1 VKIVSASDLHV
12 SGGWDN
18 WSYLKLTT
26 DTGLVGWS
34 EFNQARGRR
43 GLAQVIAGLS
53 DLVIGEDPRDVSRI
67 AAKLYSVTQST
78 TGGLQSLAA
87 GAYEN
92 ACLDLK
98 AKALGV
104 PVYEL
109 FGGALR
115 RELPVYWSHC
125 GLYRA
130 VHAHLFGS
138 VIDDRPVRVRED
150 LAWLGEQVKQR
161 GFRHLKTNLLRF
173 ADGERTVVQKGAG
186 AFELNITKE
195 LVQTVAAQLDALQRG
210 AGPGVGLMLDLNYN
224 FKPEGFRRIAR
235 AVEDF
240 DMTWLEMDSHAPAAL
255 AAIRRST
262 RTPIASLEAVLGRRA
277 LLPYLQEQAV
287 DVAIVDVVFNGM
299 PESVKMAA
307 LLDAYDVNV
316 AAHNSHG
323 PLGSLMSA
331 HFCAAIPN
339 FRIMEYDEDE
349 VPWRRQLLTKPWSI
363 ANGLFQLPTGPGWGA
378 DIDEAVARAHP
389 AH

>member
-1 VKIVSASDLHV
+1 VKIVAVSDLHV

-18 WSYLKLTT
+18 WSFLKLTT
-26 DTGLVGWS
+26 DTGHVGWS

-43 GLAQVIAGLS
+43 GLAQVIRGLS
-53 DLVIGEDPRDVSRI
+53 DLVIGEDPRNVSRI
-67 AAKLYSVTQST
+67 SAKLYQATQST

-98 AKALGV
+98 GKALGV

-115 RELPVYWSHC
+115 RKLPVYWSHC
-125 GLYRA
+125 GLYRS

-138 VIDDRPVRVRED
+138 VIADPPVRTRED
-150 LAWLGEQVKQR
+150 LVALGEQVQLR
-161 GFRHLKTNLLRF
+161 GFSHLKTNLLRF
-173 ADGERTVVQKGAG
+173 AAGEKTVVQKGAG
-186 AFELNITKE
+186 AFELNVTKE
-195 LVQTVAAQLDALQRG
+195 LVQTVVAQLDALHRG
-210 AGPGVGLMLDLNYN
+210 AGPSVGLMLDLNYN
-224 FKPEGFRRIAR
+224 FKPEGFRRMAH
-235 AVEDF
+235 AVEGF

-255 AAIRRST
+255 GAIRRAT

-299 PESVKMAA
+299 FESVKMAA

-331 HFCAAIPN
+331 HFCSVIPN
-339 FRIMEYDEDE
+339 FRILEFDEDE
-349 VPWRRQLLTKPWSI
+349 VPWRRQLLTHPFTV
-363 ANGLFQLPTGPGWGA
+363 ANGAFELPTGPGWGA
-378 DIDEAVARAHP
+378 EIDETVALAHP

>member
-1 VKIVSASDLHV
+1 VKIVSVEDLHV

-18 WSYLKLTT
+18 WSFLKLTT

-43 GLAQVIAGLS
+43 GLAQVIRGLS
-53 DLVIGEDPRDVSRI
+53 ELVIGEDPRNVGKL
-67 AAKLYSVTQST
+67 AAKLYSATQST

-98 AKALGV
+98 AKDLGV

-115 RELPVYWSHC
+115 KQLPVYWSHV

-130 VHAHLFGS
+130 KNADLFGS
-138 VIDDRPVRVRED
+138 LIASPPVRTRDDLRALGAEVREK
-150 LAWLGEQVKQR
+150 GYR
-161 GFRHLKTNLLRF
+161 NLKTNLLRF
-173 ADGERTVVQKGAG
+173 RAGEKTIVQRGDG
-186 AFELNITKE
+186 AFELNVTKE
-195 LVQTVAAQLDALQRG
+195 LVEMVVAQLDALASG
-210 AGPGVGLMLDLNYN
+210 AGRDVGLMMDLNFN
-224 FKPEGFRRIAR
+224 FKPEGFRRLAR

-255 AAIRRST
+255 AAVRQST

-277 LLPYLQEQAV
+277 LLPYLQAQAV

-299 PESVKMAA
+299 LESVKMAA

-339 FRIMEYDEDE
+339 FRVLEFDEDE
-349 VPWRRQLLTKPWSI
+349 VPWRRKLLTQPFTV
-363 ANGLFQLPTGPGWGA
+363 ANGHFQLPTGPGWGA
-378 DIDEAVARAHP
+378 DIDEAVAREHP

>member
-1 VKIVSASDLHV
+1 VKIVSVEDLHV

-18 WSYLKLTT
+18 WSFLKLTT
-26 DTGLVGWS
+26 DSGRIGWS

-43 GLAQVIAGLS
+43 GLAQAIRGLS
-53 DLVIGEDPRDVSRI
+53 ELVVGEDPRNVGKLS
-67 AAKLYSVTQST
+67 AKLYSATQST
-78 TGGLQSLAA
+78 TGGLQSLAV

-98 AKALGV
+98 AKELGV

-115 RELPVYWSHC
+115 TQLPVYWSHV

-130 VHAHLFGS
+130 RHPELFGK
-138 VIDDRPVRVRED
+138 VIASPPVRTRDDLRALGAEVREK
-150 LAWLGEQVKQR
+150 GYR
-161 GFRHLKTNLLRF
+161 NLKTNLLRF
-173 ADGERTVVQKGAG
+173 REGEKTIVQRGDG
-186 AFELNITKE
+186 AFELNVNKE
-195 LVQTVAAQLDALQRG
+195 LVAMVVAQLEALASG
-210 AGPGVGLMLDLNYN
+210 AGSEVGLMMDLNFN
-224 FKPEGFRRIAR
+224 FKPEGFRRMAR
-235 AVEDF
+235 AVEEF

-255 AAIRRST
+255 AAVRQST

-277 LLPYLQEQAV
+277 LLPYLEAQAV

-299 PESVKMAA
+299 QESVKMAA
-307 LLDAYDVNV
+307 LLDAFDVNV

-339 FRIMEYDEDE
+339 FRVLEFDEDE
-349 VPWRRQLLTKPWSI
+349 VPWRRQLLTHPFTV
-363 ANGLFQLPTGPGWGA
+363 ADGHFQLPTGPGWGA
-378 DIDEAVARAHP
+378 DIDETVARAHP

>member
-1 VKIVSASDLHV
+1 MHV
-12 SGGWDN
+12 DGGWDD
-18 WSYLKLTT
+18 WSFLKLTT

-43 GLAQVIAGLS
+43 GLAQVIRGLA
-53 DLVIGEDPRDVSRI
+53 DLVIGEDPRNVGKL
-67 AAKLYSVTQST
+67 AAKLYSATQST

-115 RELPVYWSHC
+115 QSMPVYWSHC

-130 VHAHLFGS
+130 KSAHLFGS
-138 VIDDRPVRVRED
+138 VIDAAPVRSVAD
-150 LAWLGEQVKQR
+150 LEALGAEVKAK
-161 GFRHLKTNLLRF
+161 GFGALKTNLLRF
-173 ADGERTVVQKGAG
+173 APGQNAAVARGAG
-186 AFELNITKE
+186 AFELNVTKE
-195 LVQTVAAQLDALQRG
+195 LVDMVVAQLETLRGG
-210 AGPGVGLMLDLNYN
+210 AGAGVGLMMDLNFN
-224 FKPEGFRRIAR
+224 FKPEGFRRMAR

-255 AAIRRST
+255 AGIRATS

-277 LLPYLQEQAV
+277 LLPYLDAQAV

-299 PESVKMAA
+299 LESVKMAA

-331 HFCAAIPN
+331 HFCSVIPN

-349 VPWRRQLLTKPWSI
+349 VPWRRALLTQPWTVK
-363 ANGLFQLPTGPGWGA
+363 NGSFQLPTGPGWGA
-378 DIDEAVARAHP
+378 DIVEDVVRAHP
-389 AH
+389 PRH